1 MSRNA
6 LIKSLTT
13 AGISLQKDCPIA
25 PYTTF
30 RIGGKADLLCS
41 VDSLSQLQAAISA
54 CNTHHTPFR
63 VLGGGSNIL
72 VSDKGFRGLIIVN
85 KAKGWEILENAE
97 VPELISQTAH
107 RHQAE
112 DTVTPLKSAQKKVV
126 VRVASGMKVPALMN
140 ALFEKDISG
149 LELFAGIPATIGG
162 AVYMNMHGGKLF
174 FGDLLAEAQLLSK
187 EGEVR
192 NLPQSYF
199 QFDYDYSILHET
211 EEIVLSCDLV
221 LTKGQSDAAKAL
233 AKDWIRKKK
242 IQPQRSA
249 GCLFQNLSQ
258 EEQEQLGYPTP
269 SIGYVIDKVLGMK
282 GKTSGDAKIAESHA
296 AFIENTGNAT
306 AKDVLCLINEIKK
319 QMELKTGIVL
329 KTEIEFVG
337 EKM

>member
-1 MSRNA
+1 MCKDP
-6 LIKSLTT
+6 LIESLTT
-13 AGISLQKDCPIA
+13 VGVSLQKDCPIA
-25 PYTTF
+25 PHTTF
-30 RIGGKADLLCS
+30 RIGGKADFLCV
-41 VDSLSQLQAAISA
+41 VDSLLQLHDTIIA
-54 CNTHHTPFR
+54 CKTHRMPFKI
-63 VLGGGSNIL
+63 LGGGSNIL

-97 VPELISQTAH
+97 IPELISQTAH

-112 DTVTPLKSAQKKVV
+112 DSVTPLKSGQKKVV

-140 ALFEKDISG
+140 ALFAKDISG
-149 LELFAGIPATIGG
+149 LELFAGIPATVGG

-174 FGDLLAEAQLLSK
+174 FGDLLAQAQLLSK
-187 EGEVR
+187 GEVR
-192 NLPQSYF
+192 NVPQSYF

-249 GCLFQNLSQ
+249 GCLFQNLTQ
-258 EEQEQLGYPTP
+258 EEQERLGYPTP
-269 SIGYVIDKVLGMK
+269 SIGYIIDKVLEMK
-282 GKTSGDAKIAESHA
+282 GKTVGGAQIAESHA
-296 AFIENTGNAT
+296 AFIENIGGAT
-306 AKDVLCLINEIKK
+306 AADVLGLINEIKK
-319 QMELKTGIVL
+319 QMLLKTGIVL

-337 EKM
+337 EKS